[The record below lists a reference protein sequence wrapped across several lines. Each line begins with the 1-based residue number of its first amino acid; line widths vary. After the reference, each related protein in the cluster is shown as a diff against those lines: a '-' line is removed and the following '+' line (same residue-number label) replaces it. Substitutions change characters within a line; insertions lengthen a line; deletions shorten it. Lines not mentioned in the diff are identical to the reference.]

1 MKRSPFLSWTII
13 RLFREGIRN
22 VLDSEKDIEV
32 VAETTNGD
40 EGLEL
45 VRDLLPMVAL
55 IDVNLPS
62 MNGIQVT
69 RQIVAERISTAIV
82 LLTAYDDV
90 EQVLHAFKAGAAAYC
105 SKDVEPGKLVDV
117 IRNVARRLLCGWR
130 SSLRPGRPGSMAFA
144 RRRDGPPTSSRWRR
158 RSIYAALS
166 SRNGDPAV
174 CHPRTQQQGNCSPAL
189 ESAIRQLKIT

>member
-1 MKRSPFLSWTII
+1 MKEVTVLIVDDHP
-13 RLFREGIRN
+13 LFREGIRN

-90 EQVLHAFKAGAAAYC
+90 EQVLHAFKAGAAAY
-105 SKDVEPGKLVDV
+105 
-117 IRNVARRLLCGWR
+117 
-130 SSLRPGRPGSMAFA
+130 
-144 RRRDGPPTSSRWRR
+144 
-158 RSIYAALS
+158 
-166 SRNGDPAV
+166 
-174 CHPRTQQQGNCSPAL
+174 
-189 ESAIRQLKIT
+189 